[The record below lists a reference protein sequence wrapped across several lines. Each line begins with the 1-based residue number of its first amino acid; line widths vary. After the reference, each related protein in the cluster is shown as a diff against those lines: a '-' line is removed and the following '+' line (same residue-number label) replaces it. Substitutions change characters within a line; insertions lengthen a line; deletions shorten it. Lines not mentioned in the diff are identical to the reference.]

1 MYRRIEVSHIQT
13 ALRLCRQRMIF
24 QGYND
29 AVALLFDVRLSAET
43 RGRQFNNAGIAC
55 AFAEIDIG
63 GRNGL
68 ISLSSARGRRRS
80 RTFICNGCIGLVS
93 RFVYEYPNFVAANL
107 SIVLADFVQTQNH
120 ACAVVVLC
128 RSNLIQ
134 QGVGIFQN
142 RLGQTDIGVGKIQCN
157 TRRSRCYKTMRCG
170 DVFVETDFDD
180 FLVVRQ
186 SGNVDIGNIACKGRL
201 NSEGNA
207 EAGK

>member
-1 MYRRIEVSHIQT
+1 MV
-13 ALRLCRQRMIF
+13 F
-24 QGYND
+24 QGNND

-43 RGRQFNNAGIAC
+43 RSRQFNNAGIAC

-68 ISLSSARGRRRS
+68 ISLSSARGRRCS
-80 RTFICNGCIGLVS
+80 CTFIYNGRIGLVS
-93 RFVYEYPNFVAANL
+93 RFVYEYPNFVAANF
-107 SIVLADFVQTQNH
+107 SIVLADFVQTQHH
-120 ACAVVVLC
+120 ACAVVVLR

-142 RLGQTDIGVGKIQCN
+142 RLGQTDIGVSKIQCN